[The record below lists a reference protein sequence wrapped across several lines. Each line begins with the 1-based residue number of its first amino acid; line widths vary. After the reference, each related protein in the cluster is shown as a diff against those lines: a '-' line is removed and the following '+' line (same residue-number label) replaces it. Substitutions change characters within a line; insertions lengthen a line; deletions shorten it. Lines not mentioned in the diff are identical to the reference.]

1 MYRFAWVLVISLLDV
16 LKVAVFKLNN
26 VLAEVALFNFVKG
39 AQLSLL
45 ISPVVK

>member
-1 MYRFAWVLVISLLDV
+1 MHRFAWDLVISLLDV

-26 VLAEVALFNFVKG
+26 VLAEVALFDFVEG
-39 AQLSLL
+39 AQFSLF